1 MAHQLKDC
9 KQRLTG
15 CHNLQALLGCSS
27 LTDFSKHLGAANLFA
42 QSYATFDSTA
52 QLAYEEIPAP
62 GAPEKDAAVSTCLL
76 VHGLLGSGRNWRTFS
91 RRLVA
96 EVYASSGRQAH
107 SYCFAGL

>member
-1 MAHQLKDC
+1 MACASFNIC
-9 KQRLTG
+9 KQRLTS
-15 CHNLQALLGCSS
+15 CHILQALLGCSL
-27 LTDFSKHLGAANLFA
+27 LTDLGKHAGAANLLS

-62 GAPEKDAAVSTCLL
+62 GAPEKGTEVSTCLL

-96 EVYASSGRQAH
+96 EAYASSGRHAH
-107 SYCFAGL
+107 C